1 MRDAVP
7 PCEMHYRGEAG
18 TGRRTRPSRP
28 SPRPS
33 RSTPSKPPLNNLPAT
48 TLLECPRRRRLS
60 KSVAK
65 APIAPERARR
75 NVGIP
80 RFPSRPIP
88 ARGAFATDLD
98 TCPPRIVP
106 GAPPAPP
113 CRCSTATNLN
123 ERRRRS
129 AAPAGKARQL
139 FPRGPDFGEPSGP
152 ELTSED
158 IEVSFVNRFLKARPI
173 SFQYISLRLSSGRP
187 PEIRRNCEIHQSI
200 LDVTSLFALRLIAIV
215 SRVR

>member
-1 MRDAVP
+1 MTCSRVGAPVAVAVRLEAVP
-7 PCEMHYRGEAG
+7 PGG
-18 TGRRTRPSRP
+18 
-28 SPRPS
+28 
-33 RSTPSKPPLNNLPAT
+33 
-48 TLLECPRRRRLS
+48 PRRRRLS

-65 APIAPERARR
+65 ARIEPGRR
-75 NVGIP
+75 RRIVDIL
-80 RFPSRPIP
+80 RFFSRPIS

-106 GAPPAPP
+106 GVPPVPP
-113 CRCSTATNLN
+113 CWCSTATNLN

-129 AAPAGKARQL
+129 AAPTGKARQL
-139 FPRGPDFGEPSGP
+139 FPRAPPDFGEPSGP

>member
-1 MRDAVP
+1 MAVAVRLEAVP
-7 PCEMHYRGEAG
+7 PGW
-18 TGRRTRPSRP
+18 
-28 SPRPS
+28 
-33 RSTPSKPPLNNLPAT
+33 L
-48 TLLECPRRRRLS
+48 RRRRLS

-65 APIAPERARR
+65 ARIAPGRR
-75 NVGIP
+75 RRIVDIL
-80 RFPSRPIP
+80 RFFSRPIS

-173 SFQYISLRLSSGRP
+173 SFQYISLRFSSGRP

>member
-1 MRDAVP
+1 MAVAVRLEAVP
-7 PCEMHYRGEAG
+7 PGW
-18 TGRRTRPSRP
+18 
-28 SPRPS
+28 
-33 RSTPSKPPLNNLPAT
+33 
-48 TLLECPRRRRLS
+48 PRRRR
-60 KSVAK
+60 VAQTG
-65 APIAPERARR
+65 AHARIAPGRPRR
-75 NVGIP
+75 RRDIL
-80 RFPSRPIP
+80 
-88 ARGAFATDLD
+88 RGSAPPHA
-98 TCPPRIVP
+98 PRIVP

-139 FPRGPDFGEPSGP
+139 FPRAPPDFGEPSGP

-173 SFQYISLRLSSGRP
+173 SFQYISLRFSSGRP
-187 PEIRRNCEIHQSI
+187 PEIRWNCEIHQSI